1 MLIFWIISVIL
12 GVAILFNPAL
22 LGFLVGLF
30 LFILG
35 SWIILGWYKVNKVL
49 EKKYA
54 FGKYNII
61 FQKRDENREKH
72 SS

>member
-1 MLIFWIISVIL
+1 MLFFWITCVIF

-22 LGFLVGLF
+22 LGFLVGLG

-49 EKKYA
+49 EKKYSVW
-54 FGKYNII
+54 KYQII
-61 FQKRDENREKH
+61 FQKKWDTPKQ
-72 SS
+72 

>member
-1 MLIFWIISVIL
+1 MLIFGISCVIIGL
-12 GVAILFNPAL
+12 AILFNPAL

-49 EKKYA
+49 EKK
-54 FGKYNII
+54 FTVGKYNIV
-61 FQKRDENREKH
+61 FQKRSDNHKN
-72 SS
+72 S

>member
-1 MLIFWIISVIL
+1 MLMFWIFIVIL
-12 GVAILFNPAL
+12 WIAILFNPAL
-22 LGFLVGLF
+22 LSFFVGLF

-49 EKKYA
+49 EKK
-54 FGKYNII
+54 FNVWKYDII
-61 FQKRDENREKH
+61 FQKREKKDKH

>member
-1 MLIFWIISVIL
+1 MLTFWTICVIIGL
-12 GVAILFNPAL
+12 AILFNPAL

-49 EKKYA
+49 EKK
-54 FGKYNII
+54 FSVGKYHII
-61 FQKRDENREKH
+61 FQKRDDAKKH
-72 SS
+72 L